1 MIYYLFNR
9 IDCSYNCIEK
19 EKKMKTKKV
28 TGKGRGKG
36 EEKAEVGRE
45 GEERRN
51 WYIQQTIRLA
61 NL

>member
-1 MIYYLFNR
+1 
-9 IDCSYNCIEK
+9 
-19 EKKMKTKKV
+19 MKTKKV